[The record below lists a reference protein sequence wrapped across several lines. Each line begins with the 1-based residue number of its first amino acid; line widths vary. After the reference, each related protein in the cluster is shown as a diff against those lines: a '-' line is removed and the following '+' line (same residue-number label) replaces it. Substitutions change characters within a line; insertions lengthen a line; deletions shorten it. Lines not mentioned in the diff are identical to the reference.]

1 MKLNF
6 YFQLAKKNISTGAKT
21 YIPYI
26 FACSLSIMMFSI
38 MYTLS
43 KDAFTQKLG
52 GLKALMEFGVIIVG
66 FFSMIFIFYGNK
78 FLIKNRVKEI
88 GLYTI
93 LGLEKKH
100 IAGVLFFEFLACY
113 FLSMLFGA
121 IGSMLFGKLCFLILF
136 KLSGIPSK
144 INYSLSLT
152 FLKPASIV
160 FFCFFIINYL
170 YNLKKI
176 SLLNPIQFLT
186 ESKSGEKRSKY
197 LRLKTFLALFF
208 AGAGYVLSIL
218 SFNPITALK
227 NFLPAV
233 ILVIAGTFFLFESI
247 TVFILNK
254 MKKRKSYY
262 KPAKFISVSG
272 MIYRMGQHAKGL
284 ASICILLT
292 MILLSLASV
301 SSIYMASRKI
311 VSKSFVRNHLLDRV
325 FNKTDAELQNK
336 EKVIADIKEIGAEHK
351 IETNDFLY
359 VRYFHGIVNM
369 SANIFYENA
378 DSYFSRTG
386 VQLVLCSFDD
396 IKNIFP
402 KDLYKKLTEIGTRMG
417 DDEVFIFCND
427 NQIDYT
433 RPLQIGKRSV
443 KPKKLEAEFVSVI
456 KNYPYVPYSPLPHI
470 NIIVKDAAKLDLI
483 KNELNIVKENARG
496 GFKNKKTLALAES
509 FFWNTSADNLSIPAS
524 YSKALQ
530 ELAKSLDAGLVYS
543 DKFLAYKERREFD
556 GTFLFL
562 GAFLSLMFL
571 IWLILIMYFKQ
582 ISEGLEDRRRW
593 QIMLKIGMDSS
604 LIKKTSHA
612 QLVWL
617 FVLPVLVSLVH
628 CFFAS
633 PLFTQLLFAFGLFN
647 KIVFFAALFLSGGF
661 TLILYL
667 VFYKI
672 TSSKY
677 NKIIG

>member
-6 YFQLAKKNISTGAKT
+6 YFKLAKKNISTGAKT

-43 KDAFTQKLG
+43 QDAFTQKLG
-52 GLKALMEFGVIIVG
+52 GLKALMGFGVIIVG

-144 INYSLSLT
+144 IDYSLSLT

-160 FFCFFIINYL
+160 FFCFFVINYL

-176 SLLNPIQFLT
+176 SLLNPIQLLT

-208 AGAGYVLSIL
+208 AGAGYILSIL
-218 SFNPITALK
+218 SFTPMTALQF
-227 NFLPAV
+227 FLPAV
-233 ILVIAGTFFLFESI
+233 IFVIAGTFFFFESI

-262 KPAKFISVSG
+262 KPAKFISISG
-272 MIYRMGQHAKGL
+272 MIYRMSQHAKGL

-292 MILLSLASV
+292 MILLTLASV
-301 SSIYMASRKI
+301 TSIYMVSEKI
-311 VSKSFVRNHLLDRV
+311 ISKAFIRNHQLDKLFRK
-325 FNKTDAELQNK
+325 NNTELQNK
-336 EKVIADIKEIGAEHK
+336 EKLIADIKEIGLKHS
-351 IETNDFLY
+351 IETKDLLY
-359 VRYFHGIVNM
+359 VRYFYGI
-369 SANIFYENA
+369 SNINGNVFYEND
-378 DSYFSRTG
+378 DSYFSRNN
-386 VQLVLCSFDD
+386 VQVMLCNLDD

-402 KDLYKKLTEIGTRMG
+402 DELRKKLLANAANMN
-417 DDEVFIFCND
+417 DDELFIFCNKEVD
-427 NQIDYT
+427 CT
-433 RPLQIGKRSV
+433 KPLRIGQKEF
-443 KPKKLEAEFVSVI
+443 KLTKLENKFVAILDNS
-456 KNYPYVPYSPLPHI
+456 PYIPYSPFPYI
-470 NIIVKDAAKLDLI
+470 NIIAKDSKSLDLI
-483 KNELNIVKENARG
+483 KDELNLLKENSKVR
-496 GFKNKKTLALAES
+496 FKNKKQLTLEES
-509 FFWNTSADNLSIPAS
+509 FFWNTSADNLSIPQS
-524 YSKALQ
+524 YSQDIQK
-530 ELAKSLDAGLVYS
+530 LAKTSEAGLFYHN
-543 DKFLAYKERREFD
+543 KFESYKNRREFD
-556 GTFLFL
+556 GSFLFL

-628 CFFAS
+628 CLFAS
-633 PLFTQLLFAFGLFN
+633 PLFTRLLFAFGLFN

-677 NKIIG
+677 NKIIR